1 MRAWWYTYLSW
12 KTFGNRVMSPPDGVM
27 DDTRYFKTDEIKKKS
42 FFFFGVRHRPFV
54 YHPWETKK
62 LSFIDKTLYSK
73 TNVHQGGRTPQLKI
87 KTNICSLGHA
97 RPIVKPAKKR
107 ESPQNYLL
115 RISLKSEF
123 SNIFWPT
130 WLISNTNQVLL
141 KELFHRNQF
150 Y

>member
-1 MRAWWYTYLSW
+1 MLNLTLS
-12 KTFGNRVMSPPDGVM
+12 NRVMSPTDGVTG
-27 DDTRYFKTDEIKKKS
+27 DTRYFKRDDIKNKVVL
-42 FFFFGVRHRPFV
+42 FWIRHRPYV

-87 KTNICSLGHA
+87 KTNNCSLGHA

-123 SNIFWPT
+123 SNVFWPA
-130 WLISNTNQVLL
+130 WLISNINQVLL